1 MMTIKVK
8 LIFIQFC
15 RFICY
20 VLFSFSPQNTLFLEL
35 HCPAVQ
41 PPLVVISNNGQNAVD
56 FQQVAVGPL

>member
-1 MMTIKVK
+1 MMKIKVK

-20 VLFSFSPQNTLFLEL
+20 VFFSSSPQNTLFLEL

-41 PPLVVISNNGQNAVD
+41 PPLVVISNNGQNAID